1 MGSKRNADGEKGKK
15 SGFFSFSFSFLKKQ
29 EKGGGGGE
37 APSSEPK
44 EITVDGEQGGRCSV
58 GKRKKKHMK
67 SLKGDKGELD
77 MAKGGTF
84 KVEEG
89 KDTGKGGNFEQGS
102 SSLASGEKK
111 DMRSLKEEGKGGS
124 FKVGE
129 GEETEKGDIFEFLLP
144 SRETLEDT
152 EGEQETLEVIK
163 AERDILKQMLYDECK
178 AEIEELKE
186 ELEKEWK
193 KGLKEGLKRVLKEKL
208 MKEAQEKQQRG
219 EHKHEHEEETE
230 EYNGLELMK
239 AICDGAFISMP
250 FMLIA
255 SMEYY
260 FSGSWMMKLCLAL
273 VVLYYLGAIF
283 AMFSIRFQARPR
295 L

>member
-1 MGSKRNADGEKGKK
+1 MGSKRNVDGEKGNM

-37 APSSEPK
+37 PPSSEPK

-58 GKRKKKHMK
+58 GGRKKKHMK

-89 KDTGKGGNFEQGS
+89 KETGKGGNFEQGS
-102 SSLASGEKK
+102 SSFASGEKK

-163 AERDILKQMLYDECK
+163 AERDILKQMLYDEYK
-178 AEIEELKE
+178 AEIE

-193 KGLKEGLKRVLKEKL
+193 NGLKEGLKRKLKEKL

-219 EHKHEHEEETE
+219 EHEHEHKEETE
-230 EYNGLELMK
+230 EYTGLVLMK
-239 AICDGAFISMP
+239 AISDGAFISMP
-250 FMLIA
+250 FMLMA
-255 SMEYY
+255 YMEY
-260 FSGSWMMKLCLAL
+260 FSRGWMMKLCLAL
-273 VVLYYLGAIF
+273 VVLYYLGAFF
-283 AMFSIRFQARPR
+283 AIISMRFQARPR